1 MRLCWDSVPCN
12 GISFNAGVSILKGEK
27 DRRIKGEYMN
37 FKNVSISRLSVLV
50 FSFFVLLNGCAT
62 TGSTSKV
69 IEEGVSP
76 VSDEVPKEV
85 KVTEFIL
92 GPGDKIEIIVYRN
105 DDLKRTVQIDTSGKI
120 TYPLVG
126 DIQAGGM
133 SIFQL
138 RDRIRDG
145 LSKYIINPQV
155 SVGVTAVQ
163 SQKVVVLGEVNKP
176 GLFTLDSPLTALEAI
191 SKAGGFTPDAKQ
203 KSVLLIR
210 GGLKNPELI
219 TLNIGRVFNKNDMA
233 QNVSLQNGDIIYV
246 PAIFIANVSRFFEHL
261 SKIISPI
268 VSMEAGYFL
277 GQQIE
282 GGQGTPAISAK

>member
-1 MRLCWDSVPCN
+1 MKVKLPYLPYV
-12 GISFNAGVSILKGEK
+12 GIGVI
-27 DRRIKGEYMN
+27 
-37 FKNVSISRLSVLV
+37 VC
-50 FSFFVLLNGCAT
+50 FVLLSGCAT
-62 TGSTSKV
+62 TNTTSKTAG
-69 IEEGVSP
+69 ETALS

-92 GPGDKIEIIVYRN
+92 GPGDKIEIIVYRQ
-105 DDLKRTVQIDTSGKI
+105 DDLKRAVQIDTSGKI
-120 TYPLVG
+120 TYPLIG
-126 DIQAGGM
+126 DIQAGGL

-138 RDRIRDG
+138 RDKIRDG
-145 LSKYIINPQV
+145 LSKYYVNPEV

-163 SQKVVVLGEVNKP
+163 SQKVIVLGEVNNP
-176 GLFTLDSPLTALEAI
+176 GLFTLDSHLTALEAI
-191 SKAGGFTPDAKQ
+191 SKAGGFTLDAKQ

-210 GGLKNPELI
+210 GGLKNPELM
-219 TLNIGRVFNKNDMA
+219 TLNIDRVFNKNDMA

-246 PAIFIANVSRFFEHL
+246 PAIFIANVSRFFGHL

-282 GGQGTPAISAK
+282 GGQGATAVSAQ